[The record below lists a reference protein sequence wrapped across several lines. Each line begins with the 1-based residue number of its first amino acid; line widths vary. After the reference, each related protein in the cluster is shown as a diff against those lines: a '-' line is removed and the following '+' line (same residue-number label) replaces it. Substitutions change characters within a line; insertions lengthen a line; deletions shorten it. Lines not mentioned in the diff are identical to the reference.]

1 MSEAILKPNCCLTSR
16 CLDRIQYLE
25 REVQFHTYWNC
36 NSPDDTVQLQS
47 GKANQPWIFIGG
59 TDAEVEAPILWLP
72 DVKSQL
78 IGKDPDA
85 GKGWGQEEKGVTE
98 NEMVGWHHW
107 LSEHEF
113 EPTLRDSEGQGSL
126 ACCCSWGQKELDMTE
141 LLSNN
146 NSHHSFPS
154 MTALF
159 HSWCPGYPCTI
170 LSGWL
175 FLLFLNS
182 NS

>member
-1 MSEAILKPNCCLTSR
+1 MYGCENWTIKKAECWRINAFELWCWKRLESPLDSKEVKP
-16 CLDRIQYLE
+16 
-25 REVQFHTYWNC
+25 VH
-36 NSPDDTVQLQS
+36 PK
-47 GKANQPWIFIGG
+47 GNQPCIFIGR
-59 TDAEVEAPILWLP
+59 TDAEAEPPILWP
-72 DVKSQL
+72 PNAKSRL

-98 NEMVGWHHW
+98 KEMVGWHHW

-126 ACCCSWGQKELDMTE
+126 ACYCSWGQKELDMTE